1 MYVGLIGIGAILVQP
16 FLTARSLDLSAKICV
31 ISFSVAIPL
40 LAALVMVNQQEA
52 FRRRRTPS
60 VLVAI
65 ARSVALSGSFVG
77 VVAGFWHI
85 LWIAGVGMLAGGLVG
100 VAVHSAGYVRLELPA
115 APTSQEAEG
124 EAEAGAFADGLGGVA
139 GLEDVGADGVGDTW
153 SGVADLDQSAVAVA
167 AGPDRQGAVA
177 VHGVDGVVDQVGP
190 DLIQLARVGEQLWQR
205 AVVVAYHLDA
215 CAEFELVREHRQGC
229 VEPVMD
235 IDLLQRR
242 PVHLGV
248 LFGFADK
255 PGDAPSRVGQLVEQA
270 ASLAGG
276 RGQPQRVGEQIGGG
290 GGGDLLQ
297 PGGVHTGG
305 DQRRSE

>member
-1 MYVGLIGIGAILVQP
+1 MKEASAREPGLEQEWLRQDNLTYVGLIGIGAILVQP

-100 VAVHSAGYVRLELPA
+100 VAVHSAGYVRLEYPA

-124 EAEAGAFADGLGGVA
+124 SSD
-139 GLEDVGADGVGDTW
+139 
-153 SGVADLDQSAVAVA
+153 
-167 AGPDRQGAVA
+167 
-177 VHGVDGVVDQVGP
+177 
-190 DLIQLARVGEQLWQR
+190 
-205 AVVVAYHLDA
+205 
-215 CAEFELVREHRQGC
+215 
-229 VEPVMD
+229 
-235 IDLLQRR
+235 
-242 PVHLGV
+242 
-248 LFGFADK
+248 
-255 PGDAPSRVGQLVEQA
+255 A
-270 ASLAGG
+270 AS
-276 RGQPQRVGEQIGGG
+276 
-290 GGGDLLQ
+290 
-297 PGGVHTGG
+297 
-305 DQRRSE
+305 